1 MKVLSKVVAIALLI
15 NPLTSFSPAPVGRIP
30 IYAKNG
36 IVTSSSMIASEVGRD
51 ILRDGGNA
59 IDAAVATAFALAVTW
74 PSAGNIGGGGFIV
87 YRDHNGKATTI
98 DFREKAPLVANEKM
112 YLDSNGKLIE
122 ELNHTGLLSVGVPGT
137 VAGLEL
143 AHKKYGKLSWRKLLA
158 PAIKLARKGIPFSY
172 ALNSHSKN
180 LKRLW
185 DKYPSTMKVMYK
197 DSVTPYQPGELWKQP
212 DLARTLSR
220 IQRHGRDGFYK
231 GETADKLVAFM
242 KKNNGLIT
250 HDDLEKY
257 DAIERKPIEGTYRG
271 HKIITMGPPSSG
283 GVALVEMLNILEGYE
298 LKSLGFN
305 SADYIH
311 VVAESM
317 RRAFADRAE
326 FLADPDFA
334 KDIPVEKLISKDYAN
349 ALRANLSMETASKS
363 DSTKFG
369 NVYEGNSTTHLSVV
383 DKEGNAV
390 SLTYTLEHSY
400 GSQVVAEGLGFFLN
414 DEMGDFNPVPGETT
428 SGGQIGSKPNLIEP
442 GKRMLS
448 SMTPTIIEKDGKL
461 FMVIGTPGGRTI
473 INTVLQV
480 ILNVI
485 DHKMNVAQAIEA
497 PRIHHQWL
505 PDKLNFEIYGVSLD
519 TQAKLKA
526 KGHHLE
532 EYTHASQG
540 HAMGITWNAQTGL
553 LSGAADSRSSDGG
566 VAGY

>member
-1 MKVLSKVVAIALLI
+1 MKVLFKIIFLLLLI
-15 NPLTSFSPAPVGRIP
+15 SPLTSFSPAPVGRIP

-36 IVTSSSMIASEVGRD
+36 VVTSSSMIASEIGRD

-98 DFREKAPLVANEKM
+98 DFREKAPFAADEKM
-112 YLDSNGKLIE
+112 YLDNSGKLVE

-143 AHKKYGKLSWRKLLA
+143 AHKKYGKLSWRKLVA
-158 PAIKLARKGIPFSY
+158 PAIKLAKKGIPFSY

-185 DKYPSTMKVMYK
+185 GKFPSTMKVMYK

-220 IQRHGRDGFYK
+220 IQKHGRDGFYK

-242 KKNNGLIT
+242 RKNNGIIT
-250 HDDLEKY
+250 HEDLEKY

-298 LKSLGFN
+298 LKTLGFN
-305 SADYIH
+305 SADYLH
-311 VVAESM
+311 LVAESM

-349 ALRANLSMETASKS
+349 SLRANLSMESASKS

-383 DKEGNAV
+383 DNEGNAV

-400 GSQVVAEGLGFFLN
+400 GSQVIAEGLGFFLN

-428 SGGQIGSKPNLIEP
+428 SDGQIGSKPNLIEP

-448 SMTPTIIEKDGKL
+448 SMTPTIVEKDGKL

-485 DHKMNVAQAIEA
+485 DHKMNIAQAIEA

-526 KGHHLE
+526 KGHRLE

>member
-1 MKVLSKVVAIALLI
+1 MKALPKIVVLVLLI
-15 NPLTSFSPAPVGRIP
+15 SPLTSFSPAPVGRIP

-36 IVTSSSMIASEVGRD
+36 MVTSSSMIASEIGRD

-98 DFREKAPLVANEKM
+98 DFREKAPLAANEKM
-112 YLDSNGKLIE
+112 YMDGNGKLIE

-143 AHKKYGKLSWRKLLA
+143 AHKKYGKLAWRKLVA
-158 PAIKLARKGIPFSY
+158 PAIKLAKKGIPFSY

-220 IQRHGRDGFYK
+220 IQKHGRDGFYK

-250 HDDLEKY
+250 HEDLEKY
-257 DAIERKPIEGTYRG
+257 DAIERKPVEGTYRG

-298 LKSLGFN
+298 LKALGFN

-334 KDIPVEKLISKDYAN
+334 KDIPVEKLISKDYATS
-349 ALRANLSMETASKS
+349 LRANLSMETVSKS

-369 NVYEGNSTTHLSVV
+369 NVYEGNSTTHLSIV

-428 SGGQIGSKPNLIEP
+428 SDGQIGSKPNLIEP

-448 SMTPTIIEKDGKL
+448 SMTPTIIEKEGKL

-566 VAGY
+566 VAAY

>member
-1 MKVLSKVVAIALLI
+1 MKVLPKIVVLVLLI
-15 NPLTSFSPAPVGRIP
+15 SPLTSFSPAPVGRIP

-36 IVTSSSMIASEVGRD
+36 IVTSSSMIASEIGRD

-59 IDAAVATAFALAVTW
+59 IDATVATAFALAVTW

-98 DFREKAPLVANEKM
+98 DFREKAPLAANEKM
-112 YLDSNGKLIE
+112 YMDSNGKLIE

-158 PAIKLARKGIPFSY
+158 PAIKLAKKGIPFSY

-185 DKYPSTMKVMYK
+185 DKYPSTMNVMYK

-220 IQRHGRDGFYK
+220 IQKHGRDGFYK
-231 GETADKLVAFM
+231 GETANKLVAFM

-283 GVALVEMLNILEGYE
+283 GVALVEMLNVLEGYD
-298 LKSLGFN
+298 LKALGFN

-334 KDIPVEKLISKDYAN
+334 KDIPVDKLISKDYAN

>member
-1 MKVLSKVVAIALLI
+1 
-15 NPLTSFSPAPVGRIP
+15 
-30 IYAKNG
+30 
-36 IVTSSSMIASEVGRD
+36 
-51 ILRDGGNA
+51 
-59 IDAAVATAFALAVTW
+59 
-74 PSAGNIGGGGFIV
+74 
-87 YRDHNGKATTI
+87 
-98 DFREKAPLVANEKM
+98 
-112 YLDSNGKLIE
+112 
-122 ELNHTGLLSVGVPGT
+122 
-137 VAGLEL
+137 
-143 AHKKYGKLSWRKLLA
+143 
-158 PAIKLARKGIPFSY
+158 
-172 ALNSHSKN
+172 
-180 LKRLW
+180 
-185 DKYPSTMKVMYK
+185 
-197 DSVTPYQPGELWKQP
+197 
-212 DLARTLSR
+212 
-220 IQRHGRDGFYK
+220 
-231 GETADKLVAFM
+231 
-242 KKNNGLIT
+242 
-250 HDDLEKY
+250 
-257 DAIERKPIEGTYRG
+257 
-271 HKIITMGPPSSG
+271 MGPPSSG